1 MLHLFLSAD
10 VSSLL
15 VIVVASVEN
24 EIIHLGV
31 IVKKLAM
38 WKTVTSHC
46 LSGSCSQVWEE
57 KKEESTSVIQMMFV
71 YVNDFLEKLK
81 QTKNP
86 NLHTKEKKATN

>member
-38 WKTVTSHC
+38 WKTVTSPC
-46 LSGSCSQVWEE
+46 LSGICS
-57 KKEESTSVIQMMFV
+57 
-71 YVNDFLEKLK
+71 
-81 QTKNP
+81 
-86 NLHTKEKKATN
+86 

>member
-31 IVKKLAM
+31 IVKKLVM
-38 WKTVTSHC
+38 WKTVTSPC
-46 LSGSCSQVWEE
+46 LSGICS
-57 KKEESTSVIQMMFV
+57 
-71 YVNDFLEKLK
+71 
-81 QTKNP
+81 
-86 NLHTKEKKATN
+86 